1 MHSPDMHSLDEQ
13 TLSELMRSS
22 TGDLHVP
29 AGLAGRVVT
38 RHRRRALRRRA
49 LGVAVTGAAAGT
61 AIGVIASGVGVTG
74 PRDARTPAGAIA
86 LTAAQQTLRHLSSVA
101 AGSAGL
107 AGRYVTM
114 KEVQDGNVH
123 RTSVIDTR
131 TGDVWTFQSG
141 PGVPA
146 ELPVARHDSPTQAQY
161 NAIPTDTAA
170 LRRLLIRQFY
180 QQRRQARAMTLKQVA
195 AQEKKTG
202 KPAPG
207 KAVVTQPKFGDN
219 DIVFEQA
226 TDMLWS
232 PLVGPSL
239 RAALLKVLEETPGIR
254 VDPSATDA
262 ADHPAVE
269 ISRVNRFGETI
280 AVYENPSSATVLE
293 TSFAGPT
300 GNGSDLYLSVTSSD
314 TPPSGS

>member
-1 MHSPDMHSLDEQ
+1 MPSLDEQ

-22 TGDLHVP
+22 TGDLHAP
-29 AGLAGRVVT
+29 AGLAGRVIT

-74 PRDARTPAGAIA
+74 PRDARTPAIA

-114 KEVQDGNVH
+114 KEIQDGNVH
-123 RTSVIDTR
+123 RTSVIDAR
-131 TGDVWTFQSG
+131 TGDVWTFQHG

-146 ELPVARHDSPTQAQY
+146 TLPVARHDSPTRAQY

-170 LRRLLIRQFY
+170 LRELLIRQFY
-180 QQRRQARAMTLKQVA
+180 QQRRQAQAIMRKQEKKLGKSAPGKPVA
-195 AQEKKTG
+195 AQ
-202 KPAPG
+202 
-207 KAVVTQPKFGDN
+207 PKFSDN

-239 RAALLKVLEETPGIR
+239 RAALLKVLEETPDIR

-262 ADHPAVE
+262 AGHPAVE
-269 ISRVNRFGETI
+269 ISRVNGLGETI

>member
-1 MHSPDMHSLDEQ
+1 MHSLDEQ
-13 TLSELMRSS
+13 ALGELMRSS
-22 TGDLHVP
+22 TGDLHAP
-29 AGLAGRVVT
+29 AGLAGRIVT

-74 PRDARTPAGAIA
+74 PRDARSPAGAIA
-86 LTAAQQTLRHLSSVA
+86 LTAAQQTLRQLSSVA

-170 LRRLLIRQFY
+170 LRKLLIRQFY
-180 QQRRQARAMTLKQVA
+180 QQRRQARAAMLKQVA
-195 AQEKKTG
+195 KEKKLG
-202 KPAPG
+202 RPVRG
-207 KAVVTQPKFGDN
+207 KAVMSQPKIGDD

-239 RAALLKVLEETPGIR
+239 RAALLKVLEEMPAIR

-262 ADHPAVE
+262 AGHPAVE
-269 ISRVNRFGETI
+269 ISRVDSFGETI